1 MLQHTCSLSEAQ
13 QEEILAAHIAA
24 CVYRTSLASTTT
36 HVGREVQRCPAC
48 AAEAADLLA
57 LLKWREEEAPFTR
70 NAFPLPDNLTSL
82 LRFGRGKEG
91 R

>member
-13 QEEILAAHIAA
+13 QEEILAAYIAA
-24 CVYRTSLASTTT
+24 CVHRIPLASTAI
-36 HVGREVQRCPAC
+36 HVGWEVQRCPAC

-57 LLKWREEEAPFTR
+57 LLKWREEEVPFNR
-70 NAFPLPDNLTSL
+70 NALPLPDNLTGL
-82 LRFGRGKEG
+82 LRFGKGKEG